1 MYARQTYRG
10 RYRVL
15 NAKKYTG
22 DATQV
27 IYRSL
32 WELKFMKWCDH
43 NDSVLEWGSEEI
55 VIPYLS
61 PVDNRIHRY
70 FVDFYIKI
78 KDSQGRVKRYLIEI
92 KPAKFT
98 RPPVHPGRQTQRYIQ
113 EVMTWGVNQSKW
125 RQATEFCENQGWEFL
140 ILTEKELG
148 IENDK

>member
-10 RYRVL
+10 RYPVI
-15 NAKKYTG
+15 NTSKYAG

-27 IYRSL
+27 VYRSL

-43 NDSVLEWGSEEI
+43 NSAVLEWGSEEI

-70 FVDFYIKI
+70 FVDFYMKI
-78 KDSQGRVKRYLIEI
+78 QNADGTASRYLIEI

-98 RPPVHPGRQTQRYIQ
+98 VPPVHPGRKTQRYIQ

-125 RQATEFCENQGWEFL
+125 KQATEFCDTQGWKFL

-148 IENDK
+148 LTKR